1 MRNPARILLGSL
13 EGGGILRGFSGLK
26 TFINQWSVSVTWWK
40 HAVIMA
46 TAIVID
52 GGSFASHLHAALHAV
67 SRAIRTRPQ
76 CSCDQRQETCID
88 LKRTASKERV
98 EGENEAKEEEEE
110 EEEDGDDD
118 DEERRGKK
126 LERKRERERERVK
139 KKIET
144 CLKEN

>member
-1 MRNPARILLGSL
+1 M
-13 EGGGILRGFSGLK
+13 
-26 TFINQWSVSVTWWK
+26 
-40 HAVIMA
+40 IMA

-110 EEEDGDDD
+110 EDGDDD

-126 LERKRERERERVK
+126 LERKRERERESEK
-139 KKIET
+139 K
-144 CLKEN
+144 N